1 MRPESWRARRLRNRP
16 RSGPVGVNS
25 ENGMSQSVLQDGKI
39 FLGKSTKPEYLDLRF
54 ANRHG
59 LITGAT
65 GTGKTVTLQVLAEGF
80 SAAGVPVF
88 AADIKGDL
96 SGIAAV
102 GEPKDFIVKRS
113 DEIGLGSDWH
123 ARAYPTIF
131 WDVFGKEGHPI
142 RATVLDMGPLLLSRM
157 LELNEVQEGVLNIA
171 FRIAADEKIPILDL
185 KDLRA
190 IITNVAERSKEIV
203 QKYGNVATTSVGA
216 IQRRLLVLEEQGAD
230 EFFGEPSL
238 DINDFMRVAPDG
250 RGVIS
255 LLAADKL
262 MEKPRL
268 YTTFLLWMLTK
279 LWQTLPEAGDLPKPK
294 LVFFFDE
301 AHLLF
306 NEAPKA
312 LLERIEQI
320 ARLIRSKGVGVYFIT
335 QNPLD
340 VPNSVSAQL
349 GNRVQHAL
357 RAFTPQEQRAVKAAA
372 ETFRKN
378 PDLDT
383 ERVILELKVG
393 EALVS
398 MLENKGEPSIVQRT
412 LIRPPEGRIG
422 PVSEDERLSVIEYSP
437 VYGKYEEAVDRESA
451 HEILAKRANAAAE
464 EANSGSGGGW
474 GDIIF
479 GGGGGGTTAD
489 GKRKGRPSQGMGEM
503 IGKDLQRS
511 ISRTIATTIKNIIV
525 KSITGRSR

>member
-1 MRPESWRARRLRNRP
+1 MT
-16 RSGPVGVNS
+16 
-25 ENGMSQSVLQDGKI
+25 QSVLQDGKI
-39 FLGKSTKPEYLDLRF
+39 FIGKSVKPEYLALRF
-54 ANRHG
+54 GNRHG

-65 GTGKTVTLQVLAEGF
+65 GTGKTVTLQGLAEGF

-102 GEPKDFIVKRS
+102 GEPKDFLVKRAA
-113 DEIGLGSDWH
+113 EVGLGSDWQQ
-123 ARAYPTIF
+123 RAYPSIF
-131 WDVFGKEGHPI
+131 WDVFGQQGHPI

-171 FRIAADEKIPILDL
+171 FRVAADEKIPVLDL

-190 IITNVAERSKEIV
+190 IITNVAERSKELMG
-203 QKYGNVATTSVGA
+203 QYGNVATTSVGS
-216 IQRRLLVLEEQGAD
+216 IQRRLLVLEEQGAGQ
-230 EFFGEPSL
+230 FFGEPAL
-238 DINDFMRVAPDG
+238 DINDFMRIAPDG

-255 LLAADKL
+255 VLAADRL

-268 YTTFLLWMLTK
+268 YSTFLLWMLSK
-279 LWQTLPEAGDLPKPK
+279 LWQTLPEVGDQPKPK

-306 NEAPKA
+306 DDAPKA

-335 QNPLD
+335 QNPMD
-340 VPNSVSAQL
+340 VPNTVSAQL

-357 RAFTPQEQRAVKAAA
+357 RAFTPQEQKAVKTAAT
-372 ETFRKN
+372 TFRKN

-383 ERVILELKVG
+383 EKVIMELKVG

-398 MLENKGEPSIVQRT
+398 MLENKGEPSVVQRT
-412 LIRPPEGRIG
+412 SDPSTRGSRRPRQRGGAAGRHR
-422 PVSEDERLSVIEYSP
+422 V
-437 VYGKYEEAVDRESA
+437 
-451 HEILAKRANAAAE
+451 
-464 EANSGSGGGW
+464 
-474 GDIIF
+474 
-479 GGGGGGTTAD
+479 
-489 GKRKGRPSQGMGEM
+489 
-503 IGKDLQRS
+503 
-511 ISRTIATTIKNIIV
+511 
-525 KSITGRSR
+525 

>member
-1 MRPESWRARRLRNRP
+1 MAESLSRLAFRAEAHANH
-16 RSGPVGVNS
+16 GVYAES
-25 ENGMSQSVLQDGKI
+25 GMSQSVLADGKI
-39 FLGKSTKPEYLDLRF
+39 FIGKSTKPEYLELRF

-65 GTGKTVTLQVLAEGF
+65 GTGKTVTLQGLAEGF

-96 SGIAAV
+96 SGLAAV
-102 GEPKDFIVKRS
+102 GEPKDFLVKRA
-113 DEIGLGSDWH
+113 EEVGLGSDWKQ
-123 ARAYPTIF
+123 RAYPTIF

-171 FRIAADEKIPILDL
+171 FRVAADEKIPILDL
-185 KDLRA
+185 KDLRS
-190 IITNVAERSKEIV
+190 IIANVAERSKELV
-203 QKYGNVATTSVGA
+203 AKYGNVATTSVGA

-230 EFFGEPSL
+230 QFFGEPSL

-250 RGVIS
+250 RGVVSI
-255 LLAADKL
+255 LAADKL

-357 RAFTPQEQRAVKAAA
+357 RAFTPQEQKAVRSAA

-383 ERVILELKVG
+383 ERVIMELKTG

-398 MLENKGEPSIVQRT
+398 TLENKGEPSMVQRT
-412 LIRPPEGRIG
+412 LIRPPEGRVG
-422 PVSEDERLSVIEYSP
+422 PVSADERLSVIEYSP
-437 VYGKYEEAVDRESA
+437 VYGKYEETIDRESA
-451 HEILAKRANAAAE
+451 HEIITKRADKTAE
-464 EANSGSGGGW
+464 EAGAGGGGW

-479 GGGGGGTTAD
+479 GGGGSAPAGGK
-489 GKRKGRPSQGMGEM
+489 GKGRPSQGMGEM

>member
-1 MRPESWRARRLRNRP
+1 M
-16 RSGPVGVNS
+16 S
-25 ENGMSQSVLQDGKI
+25 EQVLADDRI
-39 FLGKSTKPEYLDLRF
+39 FLGKSTKSEYLELRF

-59 LITGAT
+59 LVTGAT
-65 GTGKTVTLQVLAEGF
+65 GTGKTVTLQILAEGF
-80 SAAGVPVF
+80 SNAGVPVF

-102 GEPKDFIVKRS
+102 GEPKDFLTKRAN
-113 DEIGLGSDWH
+113 EVGLGADYQQK
-123 ARAYPTIF
+123 AYPTIF
-131 WDVFGKEGHPI
+131 WDVFGEQGHPV

-171 FRIAADEKIPILDL
+171 FRVAADEKIPILDL

-190 IITNVAERSKEIV
+190 MIANIAERSKELSV
-203 QKYGNVATTSVGA
+203 QYGNVSTSSVGA

-230 EFFGEPSL
+230 QFFGEPSL
-238 DINDFMRVAPDG
+238 DIADFMRVAPDG

-255 LLAADKL
+255 ILAADKL
-262 MEKPRL
+262 MERPRL
-268 YTTFLLWMLTK
+268 YTTFLLWMLTR
-279 LWQTLPEAGDLPKPK
+279 LWMTLPEAGDLPKPK

-306 NEAPKA
+306 DEAPKA

-320 ARLIRSKGVGVYFIT
+320 ARLIRSKGVGVFFIT
-335 QNPLD
+335 QSPLD
-340 VPNSVSAQL
+340 VPDAVSAQL

-357 RAFTPQEQRAVKAAA
+357 RAFTPREQRAVKAAA
-372 ETFRKN
+372 GTFRPN
-378 PDLDT
+378 PDIDT

-398 MLENKGEPSIVQRT
+398 TLENKGEPSIVQRT
-412 LIRPPEGRIG
+412 LIRPPDSRLG
-422 PVSEDERLSVIEYSP
+422 PINDDERVSVVEYSP
-437 VYGKYEEAVDRESA
+437 CFGKYEDVVDRESA
-451 HEILAKRANAAAE
+451 HEILAKRAEKATE
-464 EANSGSGGGW
+464 EAGTDTGGGW
-474 GDIIF
+474 SDTIF
-479 GGGGGGTTAD
+479 GGTNGSGKGGRRG
-489 GKRKGRPSQGMGEM
+489 QGMGEM

-525 KSITGRSR
+525 KTITGRR

>member
-1 MRPESWRARRLRNRP
+1 M
-16 RSGPVGVNS
+16 S
-25 ENGMSQSVLQDGKI
+25 EQVLQDGKI
-39 FLGKSTKPEYLDLRF
+39 FVGKSVKPEYLDLRL

-102 GEPKDFIVKRS
+102 GETKNFLLKRAAEVGIS
-113 DEIGLGSDWH
+113 EVYTH
-123 ARAYPTIF
+123 RAYPTIL
-131 WDVFGKEGHPI
+131 WDVFGEQGHPI
-142 RATVLDMGPLLLSRM
+142 RATVQDMGPLLLARL

-171 FRIAADEKIPILDL
+171 FRVAADEKMPLVDL

-190 IITNVAERSKEIV
+190 LMTNIAERAKEIGAT
-203 QKYGNVATTSVGA
+203 YGNVAATSIGA
-216 IQRRLLVLEEQGAD
+216 IQRRFLVLEEQGAD
-230 EFFGEPSL
+230 QFFGEPAL
-238 DINDFMRVAPDG
+238 DIQDFMRIAPDG
-250 RGVIS
+250 RGVVN
-255 LLAADKL
+255 LLAADRL

-268 YTTFLLWMLTK
+268 YSTFLLWMLTT
-279 LWQTLPEAGDLPKPK
+279 LWQTLPEVGDQPKPK

-306 NEAPKA
+306 SEAPKA
-312 LLERIEQI
+312 LLERIEQV

-335 QNPLD
+335 QNPMD
-340 VPNSVSAQL
+340 VPNTVSAQL

-357 RAFTPQEQRAVKAAA
+357 RAFTPQEQKAVRAAA
-372 ETFRKN
+372 TTFRTN

-383 ERVILELKVG
+383 EKVIMELKVG

-412 LIRPPEGRIG
+412 LIRPPDGRIG
-422 PVSEDERLSVIEYSP
+422 PISKDERLSVIEYSP

-451 HEILAKRANAAAE
+451 HEILAKRTEEAAARANAGE
-464 EANSGSGGGW
+464 GGSW
-474 GDIIF
+474 SDVIF
-479 GGGGGGTTAD
+479 GGGTSSGG
-489 GKRKGRPSQGMGEM
+489 RRSQNMGEM
-503 IGKDLQRS
+503 IGKELQRS
-511 ISRTIATTIKNIIV
+511 LSRTIATTIKNIIV
-525 KSITGRSR
+525 GSIKGGRR

>member
-1 MRPESWRARRLRNRP
+1 M
-16 RSGPVGVNS
+16 S
-25 ENGMSQSVLQDGKI
+25 EQVLQDGKI
-39 FLGKSTKPEYLDLRF
+39 FIGKSIKPEYLDLKL

-80 SAAGVPVF
+80 SNAGVPVF

-102 GEPKDFIVKRS
+102 GEPKDFLMKRAG
-113 DEIGLGSDWH
+113 EIGLGHDYRN
-123 ARAYPTIF
+123 RAYPSIF
-131 WDVFGKEGHPI
+131 WDVFGEQGHPI
-142 RATVLDMGPLLLSRM
+142 RATVQDMGPLLLSRL

-171 FRIAADEKIPILDL
+171 FRVAADEKMPLVDL

-190 IITNVAERSKEIV
+190 LMNDIASRSKEIGA
-203 QKYGNVATTSVGA
+203 KYGNVAAQSIGS
-216 IQRRLLVLEEQGAD
+216 IQRRFLVLEEQGANQ
-230 EFFGEPSL
+230 FFGEPAL
-238 DINDFMRVAPDG
+238 DIMDFIRVAPDG
-250 RGVIS
+250 RGVIN
-255 LLAADKL
+255 LLAADRL
-262 MEKPRL
+262 MERPRL
-268 YTTFLLWMLTK
+268 YATFLLWMLSK
-279 LWQTLPEAGDLPKPK
+279 LWMTLPEVGDQPKPK

-312 LLERIEQI
+312 LLERIEQV

-335 QNPLD
+335 QNPMD

-372 ETFRKN
+372 TTFRKN

-383 ERVILELKVG
+383 EKVIMELKVG

-398 MLENKGEPSIVQRT
+398 MLENKGEPSMVQRT
-412 LIRPPEGRIG
+412 LIRPPEARLG
-422 PVSEDERLSVIEYSP
+422 PVSKEERQSVIEYSP

-451 HEILAKRANAAAE
+451 HEILAKRTEAAAQQANAGEGGSWADVILGGGSAS
-464 EANSGSGGGW
+464 SGSRSRRG
-474 GDIIF
+474 
-479 GGGGGGTTAD
+479 
-489 GKRKGRPSQGMGEM
+489 SQGMGDM
-503 IGKDLQRS
+503 IGKELQRS
-511 ISRTIATTIKNIIV
+511 LSRTIATTIKNIIV
-525 KSITGRSR
+525 GSLKGGRR

>member
-1 MRPESWRARRLRNRP
+1 
-16 RSGPVGVNS
+16 
-25 ENGMSQSVLQDGKI
+25 MSQSVLQSGKLFI
-39 FLGKSTKPEYLDLRF
+39 GKSTKPEYLDLKF

-65 GTGKTVTLQVLAEGF
+65 GTGKTVTLQGLAEGF

-102 GEPKDFIVKRS
+102 GEPKDFLVKRAA
-113 DEIGLGSDWH
+113 EVGLGADWKQQ
-123 ARAYPTIF
+123 AYPTMF
-131 WDVFGKEGHPI
+131 WDVFGSSGHPI
-142 RATVLDMGPLLLSRM
+142 RATVLDMGPLLLSRL
-157 LELNEVQEGVLNIA
+157 LELNETQEGVLNIA
-171 FRIAADEKIPILDL
+171 FRVAADEKMPVLDL

-190 IITNVAERSKEIV
+190 LINSVAERSKELMT
-203 QKYGNVATTSVGA
+203 KYGNVATTSVGS

-230 EFFGEPSL
+230 QFFGEPAL
-238 DINDFMRVAPDG
+238 DIMDFMKTAPDG

-255 LLAADKL
+255 ILAADKL

-268 YTTFLLWMLTK
+268 YSTFLLWMLTK
-279 LWQTLPEAGDLPKPK
+279 LWQTLPEVGDIPKPK

-306 NEAPKA
+306 NDAPKA

-335 QNPLD
+335 QNPMD
-340 VPNSVSAQL
+340 VPNTVSAQL

-357 RAFTPQEQRAVKAAA
+357 RAFTPQEQKAVKTAAT
-372 ETFRKN
+372 TFRKN

-383 ERVILELKVG
+383 EKVIMEMKVG

-398 MLENKGEPSIVQRT
+398 TLENKGEPSMVQRT

-422 PVSEDERLSVIEYSP
+422 PVSADERRSVIEYSP
-437 VYGKYEEAVDRESA
+437 VFGKYEDTVDRESA
-451 HEILAKRANAAAE
+451 HEMLTKRTEAAAQ
-464 EANSGSGGGW
+464 EAGAAEGGGGW

-479 GGGGGGTTAD
+479 GGGAPAAKG
-489 GKRKGRPSQGMGEM
+489 GKRPAPGMGDM
-503 IGKDLQRS
+503 IGKELKRS
-511 ISRTIATTIKNIIV
+511 ISRTVATTIKNIIV
-525 KSITGRSR
+525 GSIKGGRR

>member
-1 MRPESWRARRLRNRP
+1 
-16 RSGPVGVNS
+16 
-25 ENGMSQSVLQDGKI
+25 MSTSVLQDGKI
-39 FLGKSTKPEYLDLRF
+39 FLGKSVKPEYLELRL

-102 GEPKDFIVKRS
+102 GEPKDFLVKRAS
-113 DEIGLGSDWH
+113 DVGLNGDYRN
-123 ARAYPTIF
+123 RAYPSIF
-131 WDVFGKEGHPI
+131 WDVFGEQGHPI
-142 RATVLDMGPLLLSRM
+142 RATVQDMGPLLLSRL

-171 FRIAADEKIPILDL
+171 FRVAADEHMPILDL

-190 IITNVAERSKEIV
+190 LMTNISERSKEIAA
-203 QKYGNVATTSVGA
+203 KYGNVAATSVGS
-216 IQRRLLVLEEQGAD
+216 IQRRFLVLEEQGANQ
-230 EFFGEPSL
+230 FFGEPAL
-238 DINDFMRVAPDG
+238 DIMDFLRMAPDG
-250 RGVIS
+250 RGVVNI
-255 LLAADKL
+255 LAADKL

-268 YTTFLLWMLTK
+268 YSTFLLWMLTR
-279 LWQTLPEAGDLPKPK
+279 LWQTLPEVGDQPKPK

-312 LLERIEQI
+312 LLERIEQV

-335 QNPLD
+335 QNPMD

-357 RAFTPQEQRAVKAAA
+357 RAFTPQEQRAVKTAAT
-372 ETFRKN
+372 TFRKN

-383 ERVILELKVG
+383 ERVIMELKVG

-422 PVSEDERLSVIEYSP
+422 PLSADERLSVIEYSP
-437 VYGKYEEAVDRESA
+437 VFGKYEQAIDRESA
-451 HEILAKRANAAAE
+451 HEILARRTDEAARQANAGQGGTWTDVILGGGSSS
-464 EANSGSGGGW
+464 SGSS
-474 GDIIF
+474 
-479 GGGGGGTTAD
+479 TS
-489 GKRKGRPSQGMGEM
+489 RGRRPQSMGEM
-503 IGKDLQRS
+503 VGKELQRS
-511 ISRTIATTIKNIIV
+511 LSRTIATTIKNIIV
-525 KSITGRSR
+525 GSVRGGRR

>member
-1 MRPESWRARRLRNRP
+1 
-16 RSGPVGVNS
+16 
-25 ENGMSQSVLQDGKI
+25 MSQSVLQSGKLFI
-39 FLGKSTKPEYLDLRF
+39 GKSTKPEYLDLKF

-65 GTGKTVTLQVLAEGF
+65 GTGKTVTLQGLAEGF

-102 GEPKDFIVKRS
+102 GEPKDFLVKRAA
-113 DEIGLGSDWH
+113 EVGLGADWKQQ
-123 ARAYPTIF
+123 AYPTMF
-131 WDVFGKEGHPI
+131 WDVFGSSGHPI
-142 RATVLDMGPLLLSRM
+142 RATVLDMGPLLLSRL
-157 LELNEVQEGVLNIA
+157 LELNETQEGVLNIA
-171 FRIAADEKIPILDL
+171 FRVAADEKMPVLDL

-190 IITNVAERSKEIV
+190 LINSVAERSKELMT
-203 QKYGNVATTSVGA
+203 KYGNVATTSVGS

-230 EFFGEPSL
+230 QFFGEPAL
-238 DINDFMRVAPDG
+238 DIMDFMKTAPDG

-255 LLAADKL
+255 ILAADKL

-268 YTTFLLWMLTK
+268 YSTFLLWMLTK
-279 LWQTLPEAGDLPKPK
+279 LWQTLPEVGDIPKPK

-306 NEAPKA
+306 NDAPKA

-335 QNPLD
+335 QNPMD
-340 VPNSVSAQL
+340 VPNTVSAQL

-357 RAFTPQEQRAVKAAA
+357 RAFTPQEQKAVKTAAT
-372 ETFRKN
+372 TFRKN

-383 ERVILELKVG
+383 EKVIMEMKVG

-398 MLENKGEPSIVQRT
+398 TLENKGEPSMVQRT

-422 PVSEDERLSVIEYSP
+422 PVSADERRSVIEYSP
-437 VYGKYEEAVDRESA
+437 VFGKYEDTVDRESA
-451 HEILAKRANAAAE
+451 HEMLTKRTEAAAQ
-464 EANSGSGGGW
+464 EAGAAEGGGGW

-479 GGGGGGTTAD
+479 GGGAPATKG
-489 GKRKGRPSQGMGEM
+489 GKRPAPGMGDM
-503 IGKDLQRS
+503 IGKELKRS
-511 ISRTIATTIKNIIV
+511 ISRTVATTIKNIIV
-525 KSITGRSR
+525 GSIKGGRR

>member
-1 MRPESWRARRLRNRP
+1 M
-16 RSGPVGVNS
+16 S
-25 ENGMSQSVLQDGKI
+25 EPVLQDGKI
-39 FLGKSTKPEYLDLRF
+39 FVGKSVKPEYLELRL

-80 SAAGVPVF
+80 SAQGVPVF

-102 GEPKDFIVKRS
+102 GEPKDFLLKRAK
-113 DEIGLGSDWH
+113 EVGLTDYHNQAFPSV
-123 ARAYPTIF
+123 F
-131 WDVFGKEGHPI
+131 WDVFGEQGHPV
-142 RATVLDMGPLLLSRM
+142 RATVSEMGPLLLSRL
-157 LELNEVQEGVLNIA
+157 LELNEVQEGVLNVA
-171 FRIAADEKIPILDL
+171 FRLAADEKMPLVDL
-185 KDLRA
+185 QDLRSLINSVGA
-190 IITNVAERSKEIV
+190 RSKEL
-203 QKYGNVATTSVGA
+203 QTKYGNVASTSVGS
-216 IQRRLLVLEEQGAD
+216 IQRRLLVLEEQGA
-230 EFFGEPSL
+230 EHFFGEPAL
-238 DINDFMRVAPDG
+238 DIMDFIRLAPDG
-250 RGVIS
+250 RGVIN

-268 YTTFLLWMLTK
+268 YATFLLWLLTR

-306 NEAPKA
+306 TDAPKA

-335 QNPLD
+335 QNPMD

-357 RAFTPQEQRAVKAAA
+357 RAFTPQEQKTVKAAA
-372 ETFRKN
+372 DTFRKN
-378 PDLDT
+378 PALDT

-422 PVSEDERLSVIEYSP
+422 PVSAEERQGVIEYSP
-437 VYGKYEEAVDRESA
+437 YWGKYEDKVDRESA
-451 HEILAKRANAAAE
+451 HEMLEKRAEAGAAQQAE
-464 EANSGSGGGW
+464 ADGGGIGGW
-474 GDIIF
+474 LGGVL
-479 GGGGGGTTAD
+479 GGGRSSATGR
-489 GKRKGRPSQGMGEM
+489 KRQGMGDM
-503 IGKDLQRS
+503 ISRDLQRS
-511 ISRTIATTIKNIIV
+511 LARTAATTIKNIIV
-525 KSITGRSR
+525 KSITRR

>member
-1 MRPESWRARRLRNRP
+1 M
-16 RSGPVGVNS
+16 S
-25 ENGMSQSVLQDGKI
+25 EQVLQDGKI
-39 FLGKSTKPEYLDLRF
+39 FVGKSVKPEYLDLRL

-80 SAAGVPVF
+80 SSAGVPVF

-102 GEPKDFIVKRS
+102 GEPKDFLLKRAG
-113 DEIGLGSDWH
+113 EIGLAG
-123 ARAYPTIF
+123 AYRNRAYPSIF
-131 WDVFGKEGHPI
+131 WDVFGEQGHPI
-142 RATVLDMGPLLLSRM
+142 RATVQDMAPLLLSRL

-171 FRIAADEKIPILDL
+171 FRVAADEKMPLVDL

-190 IITNVAERSKEIV
+190 LMNDIAARSKEIGA
-203 QKYGNVATTSVGA
+203 KYGNVAATSIGS
-216 IQRRLLVLEEQGAD
+216 IQRRFLVLEEQGANQ
-230 EFFGEPSL
+230 FFGEPAL
-238 DINDFMRVAPDG
+238 DIMDFIRVAPDG
-250 RGVIS
+250 RGVIN
-255 LLAADKL
+255 LLAADRL
-262 MEKPRL
+262 MERPRL
-268 YTTFLLWMLTK
+268 YATFLLWMLSK
-279 LWQTLPEAGDLPKPK
+279 LWMTLPEVGDQPKPK

-312 LLERIEQI
+312 LLERIEQV

-335 QNPLD
+335 QNPMD

-372 ETFRKN
+372 TTFRKN

-383 ERVILELKVG
+383 EKVIMELKVG

-398 MLENKGEPSIVQRT
+398 MLENKGEPSMVQRT
-412 LIRPPEGRIG
+412 LIRPPEARLG
-422 PVSEDERLSVIEYSP
+422 PVSKEERQSVIEYSP
-437 VYGKYEEAVDRESA
+437 IFGKYEEAVDRESA
-451 HEILAKRANAAAE
+451 HEILAKRTDAAAQQ
-464 EANSGSGGGW
+464 ANSGEGGSCTDVFLGGGAGSSGGRSRRG
-474 GDIIF
+474 
-479 GGGGGGTTAD
+479 
-489 GKRKGRPSQGMGEM
+489 SQGMGDM
-503 IGKDLQRS
+503 IGRELQRS
-511 ISRTIATTIKNIIV
+511 LSRTIATTIKNIIV
-525 KSITGRSR
+525 GSIKGGRR